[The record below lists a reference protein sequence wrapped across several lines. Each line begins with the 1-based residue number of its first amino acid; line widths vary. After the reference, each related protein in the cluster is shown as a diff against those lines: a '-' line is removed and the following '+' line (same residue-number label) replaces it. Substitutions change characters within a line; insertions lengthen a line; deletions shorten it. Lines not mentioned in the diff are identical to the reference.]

1 MSNIYELHLS
11 VKLSCGRD
19 EIAWLDYCKKHHYH
33 AIKVYNIKGDYSVQN
48 MMSKWCHRDSEKDVI
63 EYLQQIT
70 KDAVKAGFNVI
81 RSKVEAMMMSRE
93 YDNVVLDEKNNYEK
107 SPGASPQGLSPRA
120 RPQGVY
126 WEFHFK
132 VTDVTCFELEKLLK
146 DVADVGVSASA
157 YSGTRYP
164 IVTIRKYRGSRKDV
178 IKYKDEVV
186 EKIKKAGYHIFDKIQ
201 AEISIYDSHTE
212 EDQGWINFH

>member
-11 VKLSCGRD
+11 VELSSGRE

-33 AIKVYNIKGDYSVQN
+33 AIKVYNVKGEHSVQN
-48 MMSKWCHRDSEKDVI
+48 MMSKWCHRDSEEAVI
-63 EYLQQIT
+63 EYLKQIME
-70 KDAVKAGFNVI
+70 DATNSGFRVI
-81 RSKVEAMMMSRE
+81 RGKVEAMMMCRE
-93 YDNVVLDEKNNYEK
+93 YDSVVLEDEKKN
-107 SPGASPQGLSPRA
+107 
-120 RPQGVY
+120 Y

-132 VTDVTCFELEKLLK
+132 VTDVVCPDLVELLK
-146 DVADVGVSASA
+146 DIKDVGVSISA

-178 IKYKDEVV
+178 IHYKDEVI

-201 AEISIYDSHTE
+201 AEISIYDTYSD
-212 EDQGWINFH
+212 EDKGWINAQ

>member
-11 VKLSCGRD
+11 VKLTCGRD

-33 AIKVYNIKGDYSVQN
+33 AIKVYNSKGDYSVQN

-63 EYLQQIT
+63 EYLKQIT
-70 KDAVKAGFNVI
+70 SDAEKAGFTVI

-93 YDNVVLDEKNNYEK
+93 YDDVVLDEKNNYE
-107 SPGASPQGLSPRA
+107 R
-120 RPQGVY
+120 Y

-146 DVADVGVSASA
+146 DVPDVGVSASA

-178 IKYKDEVV
+178 IKYKDEVI
-186 EKIKKAGYHIFDKIQ
+186 ENIKKAGYHIFDKIQ